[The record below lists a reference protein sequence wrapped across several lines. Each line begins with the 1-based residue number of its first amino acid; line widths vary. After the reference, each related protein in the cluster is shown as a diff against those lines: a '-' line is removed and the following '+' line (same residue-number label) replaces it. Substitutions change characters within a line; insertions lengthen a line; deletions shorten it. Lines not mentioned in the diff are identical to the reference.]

1 MKREMIE
8 IVSGNSVY
16 VLDKEFVDMM
26 RSKRSFLWMKV
37 EITDEMLVAYCI
49 EQNAVYE
56 RRGLVG
62 GLV

>member
-56 RRGLVG
+56 RRDLVG